1 VSESF
6 ERKEIPMMTGSLK
19 LLLASATI
27 GACGTAALAAIAT
40 RHRLS
45 PDLPWRA

>member
-1 VSESF
+1 M
-6 ERKEIPMMTGSLK
+6 RARTLR

-27 GACGTAALAAIAT
+27 GASGTAALAVLAT
-40 RHRLS
+40 RRHLS

>member
-1 VSESF
+1 MKA
-6 ERKEIPMMTGSLK
+6 RSLT

-27 GACGTAALAAIAT
+27 GASGTAALVVLAT

-45 PDLPWRA
+45 PDLPWPA